1 VSRVAGELRWCD
13 GDRWA
18 LRFGGHLVQ
27 SAVRRG
33 APLGQTWCGSV
44 ISIVEHVACGWW
56 LFGIHAGRW
65 RATGSASGACVRAEG
80 VESVS
85 HGVRV

>member
-1 VSRVAGELRWCD
+1 
-13 GDRWA
+13 
-18 LRFGGHLVQ
+18 
-27 SAVRRG
+27 
-33 APLGQTWCGSV
+33 
-44 ISIVEHVACGWW
+44 

-65 RATGSASGACVRAEG
+65 RATGSGACVRAEG